1 MDTKSSGPG
10 PLVWIF
16 AVVAIAAVAFF
27 GWRSNQRPTAAAPA
41 EAPAAAPEKSGSRP
55 EPAPVVTES
64 NGGLPG

>member
-16 AVVAIAAVAFF
+16 AFVAIAALAFF
-27 GWRSNQRPTAAAPA
+27 GWRSNQRPAAIATPQ
-41 EAPAAAPEKSGSRP
+41 APAAAPAKQAQPKLE
-55 EPAPVVTES
+55 APIVTET